1 MKFNIIT
8 IFPELINNFID
19 HGLISKAVS
28 RDLLQVETWNPRD
41 FCANQTGRI
50 DDKPFG
56 GGEGMLFQAEPIV
69 KTIEKIK
76 EKNNTHIIFMAPHGQ
91 TFNQKKV
98 HKLKSMDNLTII
110 CGRYEG
116 IDNRIEENYVD
127 EVISIGDYVVNGG
140 ELPAL
145 VILETLARQQKG
157 FIGNENSLLDSF
169 SNGLLEYPQYTRPEK
184 SIYGDVPQILLSGN
198 HKEIGRW
205 RLKESLRT
213 TLRNRPELLEDKALS
228 ELEIELLD
236 EIKGE

>member
-1 MKFNIIT
+1 M
-8 IFPELINNFID
+8 
-19 HGLISKAVS
+19 
-28 RDLLQVETWNPRD
+28 
-41 FCANQTGRI
+41 
-50 DDKPFG
+50 
-56 GGEGMLFQAEPIV
+56 
-69 KTIEKIK
+69 
-76 EKNNTHIIFMAPHGQ
+76 
-91 TFNQKKV
+91 
-98 HKLKSMDNLTII
+98 
-110 CGRYEG
+110 
-116 IDNRIEENYVD
+116 
-127 EVISIGDYVVNGG
+127 VNGG

-213 TLRNRPELLEDKALS
+213 TLRNRPELLEDKVLS

>member
-1 MKFNIIT
+1 
-8 IFPELINNFID
+8 
-19 HGLISKAVS
+19 
-28 RDLLQVETWNPRD
+28 
-41 FCANQTGRI
+41 
-50 DDKPFG
+50 
-56 GGEGMLFQAEPIV
+56 
-69 KTIEKIK
+69 
-76 EKNNTHIIFMAPHGQ
+76 
-91 TFNQKKV
+91 
-98 HKLKSMDNLTII
+98 MDNLTII

-213 TLRNRPELLEDKALS
+213 TLRNRPELLEDKVLS